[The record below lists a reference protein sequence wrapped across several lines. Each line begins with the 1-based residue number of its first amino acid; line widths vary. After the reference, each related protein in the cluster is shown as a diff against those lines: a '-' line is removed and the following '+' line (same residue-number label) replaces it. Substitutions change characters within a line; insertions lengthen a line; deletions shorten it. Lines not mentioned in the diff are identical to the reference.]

1 MKGATPKSMKAA
13 RSLVSN
19 GTPKA
24 LGYRLLVQQVYME
37 DSEDELNKGE
47 FKTLAKMNFQ
57 TKTREEQDRHN
68 RGTPYVILLHKGPS
82 ANAGDLKS
90 FDAPVGS
97 VLITD
102 RYAGV
107 EFELP
112 PGSGNKFR
120 FMNDEAV
127 LGVLEDE

>member
-1 MKGATPKSMKAA
+1 MIGVTKEEMEAA
-13 RSLVSN
+13 RSLVAHGN
-19 GTPKA
+19 PLA
-24 LGYRLLVQQVYME
+24 LGYRLLVQQVYQE
-37 DSEDELNKGE
+37 DSMEESLKGE
-47 FKTLAKMNFQ
+47 FTKLAEMGFE
-57 TKTREEQDRHN
+57 TKTKDEHERN
-68 RGTPYVILLHKGPS
+68 NKGTPYVILLHKGPG
-82 ANAGDLKS
+82 ANQGDLAA
-90 FDAPVGS
+90 FDAPIGS

-127 LGVLEDE
+127 LGVLENE